1 MIHAICCVDDFGF
14 EDKKQSVPHI
24 LNALYKSNIF
34 HHESK
39 SISIGAGR
47 ELFPKIL
54 YSLYKF
60 RNYAA
65 KLVFLLEIKL
75 YYLMQG
81 LLLEQN
87 KLIFVIL
94 N

>member
-54 YSLYKF
+54 CIVQELCCQACISSSNK
-60 RNYAA
+60 A
-65 KLVFLLEIKL
+65 LLFNARL
-75 YYLMQG
+75 TP
-81 LLLEQN
+81 
-87 KLIFVIL
+87 
-94 N
+94 